1 MNYDILCKEILSIDP
16 NVRFAVAFR
25 EGERLGGGYR
35 DNVSSLLS
43 PEEVNTSLSYAC
55 QRWETRKNL
64 AHRIGKAKISITEY
78 EKVKQITLPVDEKT
92 LLLVSLETNV
102 DHFRVVEILL
112 NLKKIILQIES
123 DVTK

>member
-1 MNYDILCKEILSIDP
+1 MNYDILCKEILAIDP

-78 EKVKQITLPVDEKT
+78 EKVRQITLPVDEKT

>member
-1 MNYDILCKEILSIDP
+1 MNYDMLCKEILEIEP
-16 NVRFAVAFR
+16 NIRFAVAFR

-43 PEEVNTSLSYAC
+43 PEEIKMSLFYAC
-55 QRWETRKNL
+55 QRWDTRKNL
-64 AHRIGKAKISITEY
+64 AHRIGKAKFSITDY
-78 EKVKQITLPVDEKT
+78 EKVRQITMPVDEKT

-102 DHFRVVEILL
+102 EPFRVVEILL
-112 NLKKIILQIES
+112 NLKKIIQQIES

>member
-1 MNYDILCKEILSIDP
+1 MNYDILCKEILAIDP

-64 AHRIGKAKISITEY
+64 AHRIGKAKFSITDY
-78 EKVKQITLPVDEKT
+78 EKVRQITLPVDEKT

-112 NLKKIILQIES
+112 NLKKIIRQIES

>member
-1 MNYDILCKEILSIDP
+1 MNYDILCKEILAIEP
-16 NVRFAVAFR
+16 NIRFAVAFR

-64 AHRIGKAKISITEY
+64 AHRIGKAKFSITDY
-78 EKVKQITLPVDEKT
+78 EKVRQITMPVDEKT

-102 DHFRVVEILL
+102 EPFRVVEILL
-112 NLKKIILQIES
+112 NLKKIIQQIES

>member
-1 MNYDILCKEILSIDP
+1 MNYDILCKEILAIDH

-43 PEEVNTSLSYAC
+43 PDEVNTSLSYAC

-102 DHFRVVEILL
+102 EYFRVVEILL
-112 NLKKIILQIES
+112 NLKKIIRQIES

>member
-1 MNYDILCKEILSIDP
+1 MNYDILCKEILAIDP

-64 AHRIGKAKISITEY
+64 AHRIGNAKISITEY
-78 EKVKQITLPVDEKT
+78 EKVRQITLPVDEKT

-102 DHFRVVEILL
+102 EYFRVVEILL
-112 NLKKIILQIES
+112 NLKKIIRQIES

>member
-43 PEEVNTSLSYAC
+43 PDEVNTSLSYAC

-64 AHRIGKAKISITEY
+64 AHRIGKAKFSITEY
-78 EKVKQITLPVDEKT
+78 EKVRQITLPVDEKT

-102 DHFRVVEILL
+102 EYFRVVEILL
-112 NLKKIILQIES
+112 NLKKIIQQIES

>member
-1 MNYDILCKEILSIDP
+1 MNYDILCKEILAIDP
-16 NVRFAVAFR
+16 NERFAVAFR

-78 EKVKQITLPVDEKT
+78 EKVKQITMPVDEKT

>member
-1 MNYDILCKEILSIDP
+1 MNYDILCKEILAIDP

>member
-1 MNYDILCKEILSIDP
+1 MNYDILCKEILAIDP

-43 PEEVNTSLSYAC
+43 PDEVNTSLSYAC

>member
-1 MNYDILCKEILSIDP
+1 MNYDILCKEILAIDP

-43 PEEVNTSLSYAC
+43 PDEVNTSLSYAC

-64 AHRIGKAKISITEY
+64 AHRIGKAKFSITEY
-78 EKVKQITLPVDEKT
+78 EKVRQITLPVDEKT

-102 DHFRVVEILL
+102 EYFRVVEILL
-112 NLKKIILQIES
+112 NLKKIIQQIES
-123 DVTK
+123 DLTK

>member
-35 DNVSSLLS
+35 DNVSSFLS
-43 PEEVNTSLSYAC
+43 PDEVNTSLSYAC

-64 AHRIGKAKISITEY
+64 AHRIGKAKFSITEY
-78 EKVKQITLPVDEKT
+78 EKVRQITLPVDEKT

-102 DHFRVVEILL
+102 EYFRVVEILL
-112 NLKKIILQIES
+112 NLKKIIRQIES

>member
-1 MNYDILCKEILSIDP
+1 MNYDILCKEILAIDP

-78 EKVKQITLPVDEKT
+78 EKVRQITLPVDEKT

-102 DHFRVVEILL
+102 EYFRVVEILL
-112 NLKKIILQIES
+112 NLKKIIRQIES

>member
-43 PEEVNTSLSYAC
+43 PDEVNTSLSYAC

-112 NLKKIILQIES
+112 NLKRIIQQVES

>member
-1 MNYDILCKEILSIDP
+1 MNYDILCKEIIEIDP

-43 PEEVNTSLSYAC
+43 PEEVNMSLSYAC
-55 QRWETRKNL
+55 QRWETRKSL
-64 AHRIGKAKISITEY
+64 AHRIGNAKISITEY

-112 NLKKIILQIES
+112 NLKRIIQQVES

>member
-43 PEEVNTSLSYAC
+43 PDEVNTSLSYAC

-64 AHRIGKAKISITEY
+64 AHRIGKAKFSITEY
-78 EKVKQITLPVDEKT
+78 EKVRQITLPVDEKT

-102 DHFRVVEILL
+102 AYFRVVEILL

>member
-43 PEEVNTSLSYAC
+43 PDEVNTSLSYAC
-55 QRWETRKNL
+55 QRWETRKSL

-78 EKVKQITLPVDEKT
+78 EKVRQITMPVDEKT

-112 NLKKIILQIES
+112 NLKRIIQQVES
-123 DVTK
+123 NVVK

>member
-1 MNYDILCKEILSIDP
+1 MNYDILCKEILAIDP

-43 PEEVNTSLSYAC
+43 PDEVNTSLSYAC

-102 DHFRVVEILL
+102 EYFRVVEILL
-112 NLKKIILQIES
+112 NLKKIIRQIES

>member
-1 MNYDILCKEILSIDP
+1 MNYDILCKEILAIDP

-43 PEEVNTSLSYAC
+43 PDEVNTSLSYAC

-102 DHFRVVEILL
+102 EYFRVVEILL
-112 NLKKIILQIES
+112 NLKKIIQQIES
-123 DVTK
+123 DLTK